1 MPGAVERM
9 ELRKV
14 ATEGDDD
21 STDSLDD
28 PYSGP
33 LDSEKVTIN
42 RSAQSLACT
51 DDCEKVASHPLICC
65 CRCSSSASALSNTLS
80 SKFTALA
87 CSHTLRILSP
97 PISQHRGEAR
107 LFTTTPVNCHNEKL
121 A

>member
-28 PYSGP
+28 PYSGV

-42 RSAQSLACT
+42 RSAQTPSYIYNF
-51 DDCEKVASHPLICC
+51 EKAPNH
-65 CRCSSSASALSNTLS
+65 
-80 SKFTALA
+80 
-87 CSHTLRILSP
+87 
-97 PISQHRGEAR
+97 
-107 LFTTTPVNCHNEKL
+107 
-121 A
+121 